1 MGNIDK
7 KTFSAKK
14 LALIGLFVALIWLGA
29 IISIP
34 IPPVPFTLQT
44 LFVLMAGA
52 LLGGV
57 EGAIC
62 VAVYI
67 FMGLIGIPVFSG
79 FSSGFSY
86 VLNPKFGFLVGFV
99 FSALVTGLVI
109 GKRKD
114 ASYKRIITAVFTGTV
129 VTYVFGIVYFLFLKA
144 FYLGGE
150 INMWNILLSFWITF
164 IPTDIAKGA
173 IVVFT
178 TKKLSPLLY

>member
-1 MGNIDK
+1 MDK
-7 KTFSAKK
+7 NKRNFTAKK
-14 LALIGLFVALIWLGA
+14 AALIGLFVALIWLGA

-52 LLGGV
+52 LLGGA

-62 VAVYI
+62 VGIYI

-86 VLNPKFGFLVGFV
+86 VLNPKFGFLLGFI
-99 FSALVTGLVI
+99 FSALITGMI
-109 GKRKD
+109 IDKKKD
-114 ASYKRIITAVFTGTV
+114 ASYKRIIVAVIFGTI
-129 VTYVFGIVYFLFLKA
+129 VTYVFGITYFLFLKA

-150 INMWNILLSFWITF
+150 IDIWNIFLSFWILF
-164 IPTDIAKGA
+164 IPTDVIKGA
-173 IVVFT
+173 IVVFN
-178 TKKLSPLLY
+178 TKKLSPVLYR